1 MLELN
6 GKTMDE
12 VDALYDQYRTVKET
26 IRQIDAGAAY
36 VAIRT
41 PEGYTDT
48 ENIFD
53 SPNYLHQ
60 MRGDL
65 LYYRQDLRRQI
76 IELLQEEDRIEQG
89 VQVDGNVEPFP
100 IGTPKADHRRNVSE
114 TDDGK

>member
-1 MLELN
+1 MTDNKDELATLWN
-6 GKTMDE
+6 
-12 VDALYDQYRTVKET
+12 QYQTIKET
-26 IRQIDAGAAY
+26 IKQIDAGAAY

-48 ENIFD
+48 DDIFE

-76 IELLQEEDRIEQG
+76 ITKLQEEDRIEQG
-89 VQVDGNVEPFP
+89 YEATAGPVEPVP
-100 IGTPKADHRRNVSE
+100 IGTPKNDYRKTLTDA
-114 TDDGK
+114 DDGK

>member
-1 MLELN
+1 MTDNNDELA
-6 GKTMDE
+6 K
-12 VDALYDQYRTVKET
+12 LWSQYQTIKET
-26 IRQIDAGAAY
+26 IKQIDAGAAY

-48 ENIFD
+48 DDIFE

-76 IELLQEEDRIEQG
+76 ITKLQEEDRIEQG
-89 VQVDGNVEPFP
+89 YEATAGPVEPVP
-100 IGTPKADHRRNVSE
+100 IGTPKNDYRKTLTDA
-114 TDDGK
+114 DDGK

>member
-1 MLELN
+1 MTELETLW
-6 GKTMDE
+6 E
-12 VDALYDQYRTVKET
+12 QYQTVKDT
-26 IRQIDAGAAY
+26 LYAIDKGAAY

-48 ENIFD
+48 TKIFD
-53 SPNYLHQ
+53 NPNYLHT

-76 IELLQEEDRIEQG
+76 IELLQEENKAELG
-89 VQVDGNVEPFP
+89 YSEDGDNVEPFP
-100 IGTPKADHRRNVSE
+100 IGTPKADHRRMSD

>member
-1 MLELN
+1 MTDNNDELA
-6 GKTMDE
+6 K
-12 VDALYDQYRTVKET
+12 LWSQYQTIKET
-26 IRQIDAGAAY
+26 IKQIDAGAAY

-48 ENIFD
+48 DDIFE

-76 IELLQEEDRIEQG
+76 IARLQEEDRIEQG
-89 VQVDGNVEPFP
+89 YVTTAEPVEPVP
-100 IGTPKADHRRNVSE
+100 IGTPKNDYRK
-114 TDDGK
+114 TLTDDDDGK

>member
-1 MLELN
+1 MTDNDELA
-6 GKTMDE
+6 T
-12 VDALYDQYRTVKET
+12 LWSQYQTIKET
-26 IRQIDAGAAY
+26 IKQIDAGAAY

-48 ENIFD
+48 DDIFE

-76 IELLQEEDRIEQG
+76 ITKLQEEEAKELGLETKSI
-89 VQVDGNVEPFP
+89 EPFP
-100 IGTPKADHRRNVSE
+100 IGTPKSDYRRHDTE
-114 TDDGK
+114 DGK

>member
-1 MLELN
+1 MAELETLW
-6 GKTMDE
+6 
-12 VDALYDQYRTVKET
+12 AQYQTVKET
-26 IRQIDAGAAY
+26 LSAIDKGAAY

-48 ENIFD
+48 TEIFD
-53 SPNYLHQ
+53 SPNYLHT

-76 IELLQEEDRIEQG
+76 IELLQEEDRLEQG
-89 VQVDGNVEPFP
+89 YTADGDNVEPFP
-100 IGTPKADHRRNVSE
+100 IGTPKADHRRMSD